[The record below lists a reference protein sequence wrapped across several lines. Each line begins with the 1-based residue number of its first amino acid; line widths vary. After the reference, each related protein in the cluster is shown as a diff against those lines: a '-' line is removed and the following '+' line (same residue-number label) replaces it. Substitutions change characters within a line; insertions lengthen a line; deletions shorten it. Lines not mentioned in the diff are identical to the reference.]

1 MTPPEK
7 PPETAASGEEPK
19 RLPYEPPAVVSEE
32 TFETLALGCAKTSGI
47 LRCEQGGVTS

>member
-7 PPETAASGEEPK
+7 PPEIAEEPK

>member
-1 MTPPEK
+1 MTPDDN
-7 PPETAASGEEPK
+7 PPESGAPEAPE

-32 TFETLALGCAKTSGI
+32 TFETLALGCAKTSGV